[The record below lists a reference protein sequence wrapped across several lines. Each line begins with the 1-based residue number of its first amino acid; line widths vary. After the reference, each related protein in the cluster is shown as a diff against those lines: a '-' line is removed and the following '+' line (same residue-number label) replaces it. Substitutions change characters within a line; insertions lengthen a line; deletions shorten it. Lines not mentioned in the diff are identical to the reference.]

1 MDETEIAVNERIE
14 KWFMIFLF
22 SIIVLM
28 FVGAMLSA
36 YQQQTCRLEMAKA
49 GRTTEDIVKICP

>member
-1 MDETEIAVNERIE
+1 MNERIE

-22 SIIVLM
+22 SLIVLM
-28 FVGAMLSA
+28 FVGTVLSA
-36 YQQQTCRLEMAKA
+36 YQRQTCRMELARV

>member
-1 MDETEIAVNERIE
+1 MNEPIE

-22 SIIVLM
+22 SLIVLM
-28 FVGAMLSA
+28 FVGTVLSA
-36 YQQQTCRLEMAKA
+36 YQRQTCRMELARA

>member
-1 MDETEIAVNERIE
+1 MNERIE

-22 SIIVLM
+22 SLIVLM
-28 FVGAMLSA
+28 FVGTLVSA
-36 YQQQTCRLEMAKA
+36 DQRQTCRLEMLKA

>member
-22 SIIVLM
+22 SLIVLM
-28 FVGAMLSA
+28 FIGAVLSA
-36 YQQQTCRLEMAKA
+36 DQRQTCRMELAKA

>member
-1 MDETEIAVNERIE
+1 MNERIE

-22 SIIVLM
+22 SIIVLI
-28 FVGAMLSA
+28 FVGAVLSA
-36 YQQQTCRLEMAKA
+36 YQRQTCRMELAKA